1 MKWSQ
6 LLFSL
11 IDQPEIQIL
20 NGLLDFF
27 KGFVSVFSSIH
38 LHYLEISSV
47 AS

>member
-11 IDQPEIQIL
+11 IEIQIL